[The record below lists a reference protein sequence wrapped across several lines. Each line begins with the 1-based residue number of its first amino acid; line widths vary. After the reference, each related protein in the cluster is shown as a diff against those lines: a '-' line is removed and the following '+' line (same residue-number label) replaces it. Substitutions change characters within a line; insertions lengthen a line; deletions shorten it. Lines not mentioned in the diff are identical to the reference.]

1 MDNISAVR
9 EKVNIIE
16 LINSYVPLKKAGK
29 NYRANCPFHK
39 EKTPSFMVSQD
50 LQRYRCFG
58 CGKSGDIFTFVM
70 EFEGIDFSDALKM
83 LAERAGVTLKFE
95 GGKSKVE
102 RDQNKRIVEINKT
115 AARFYAFLLVNH
127 KFGEKARKYLKER
140 GIKSSTIKEFQIG
153 YAPNSWDSLSKHLI
167 KKGYS
172 PKDIV
177 DAGLGKFRTGNKD
190 TYDMFR
196 RRLMFPLLDHM
207 GKIIGFAGRA
217 LAKDQEPKYIN
228 TPETAIFHKERFLF
242 GLDKAK
248 SYIRQKNEVVIVEG
262 EFDMITPFQ
271 AGFKNIAA
279 SKGTALTLGQAALV
293 KRYAN
298 TAILVFDNDPAG
310 VEASIRGTGILLNAE
325 LDLKVASIPAP
336 FKDPDDLAKSDP
348 VKFGEVLQKAL
359 PIWDYYF
366 AYASK
371 KYNLSDVFERK
382 KASAFLLEI
391 IKGIENGIVRST
403 YVKKFS
409 TLFDVPE
416 ETVLAMLEKSLQK
429 GSYFEFKRD
438 ETSVDPV
445 IIKDGLSEYPGSEI
459 YLLALF
465 AMADKASLKK
475 YLSETPEDYFTNE
488 ETRQVLEAMKSEA
501 KAKTF
506 NARSFYDKL
515 TNYKKTSHDLF
526 EKVYLLDLDERLHD
540 PDAFDREIR
549 TAVNRLKK
557 GFLVRMLKDISKAI
571 KKAET
576 VSDSKLIEKLQ
587 KEVKKHTA
595 DLALAE

>member
-228 TPETAIFHKERFLF
+228 TPET
-242 GLDKAK
+242 
-248 SYIRQKNEVVIVEG
+248 
-262 EFDMITPFQ
+262 
-271 AGFKNIAA
+271 
-279 SKGTALTLGQAALV
+279 
-293 KRYAN
+293 
-298 TAILVFDNDPAG
+298 DN
-310 VEASIRGTGILLNAE
+310 
-325 LDLKVASIPAP
+325 
-336 FKDPDDLAKSDP
+336 
-348 VKFGEVLQKAL
+348 
-359 PIWDYYF
+359 
-366 AYASK
+366 
-371 KYNLSDVFERK
+371 
-382 KASAFLLEI
+382 
-391 IKGIENGIVRST
+391 
-403 YVKKFS
+403 FS
-409 TLFDVPE
+409 
-416 ETVLAMLEKSLQK
+416 
-429 GSYFEFKRD
+429 
-438 ETSVDPV
+438 
-445 IIKDGLSEYPGSEI
+445 
-459 YLLALF
+459 
-465 AMADKASLKK
+465 
-475 YLSETPEDYFTNE
+475 
-488 ETRQVLEAMKSEA
+488 
-501 KAKTF
+501 
-506 NARSFYDKL
+506 
-515 TNYKKTSHDLF
+515 
-526 EKVYLLDLDERLHD
+526 
-540 PDAFDREIR
+540 
-549 TAVNRLKK
+549 
-557 GFLVRMLKDISKAI
+557 
-571 KKAET
+571 
-576 VSDSKLIEKLQ
+576 
-587 KEVKKHTA
+587 
-595 DLALAE
+595 